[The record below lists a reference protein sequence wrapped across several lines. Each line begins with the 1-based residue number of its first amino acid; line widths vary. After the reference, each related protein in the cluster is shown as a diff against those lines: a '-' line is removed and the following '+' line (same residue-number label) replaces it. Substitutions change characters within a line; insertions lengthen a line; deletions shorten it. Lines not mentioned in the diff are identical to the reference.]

1 MKTITLFLLLTLPFV
16 GISQDSTYF
25 DYITLTQ
32 VGDNLWIDTPTKDKQ
47 QINIKNQKSKWNND
61 WRPLLLKIQEYEKKG
76 WELVTNSVFPDGTW
90 ICNYALMRRKIVTSS
105 D

>member
-1 MKTITLFLLLTLPFV
+1 MKTISLFLLLTLPFV

-32 VGDNLWIDTPTKDKQ
+32 VGDNLWIDTTTKDKQ
-47 QINIKNQKSKWNND
+47 QINIKNQRSKWTND

-76 WELVTNSVFPDGTW
+76 WELVTNNIFRDGQFMS
-90 ICNYALMRRKIVTSS
+90 NYALMRRKVTVSS